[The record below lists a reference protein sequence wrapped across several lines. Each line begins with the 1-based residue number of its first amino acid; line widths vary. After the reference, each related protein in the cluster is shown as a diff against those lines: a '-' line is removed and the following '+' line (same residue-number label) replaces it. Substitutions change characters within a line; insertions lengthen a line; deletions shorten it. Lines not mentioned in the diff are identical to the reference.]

1 MKYFHHKLQQI
12 INDPAANEV
21 YKSVVKTL
29 IEHLDHLDKLSIEK
43 LAQLSFTSTAT
54 ISRFVK
60 SLGYPNFIALKEDAK
75 TYKTCRRIE
84 MNDNCAD
91 IKFDGAHDGQ
101 ILDRYLDGIGQSL
114 RDLKGQVD
122 FAAIDRIN
130 EKIHA
135 SRSLSIYA
143 VLFPGFI
150 SAYYQLSMLYIGKYC
165 EYHDLADPSEALS
178 PTPADLAL
186 FFSVDGNFVEAN
198 KKLVVQL
205 KSAGTQLILVT
216 QNPRI
221 NLINA
226 FDEVLYMGAC
236 DSAKSGRYKL
246 VVFSELLLSRY
257 YSTYYADEIL

>member
-12 INDPAANEV
+12 INDPSANEV

-29 IEHLDHLDKLSIEK
+29 IEHLDHLDKLPIEK

-84 MNDNCAD
+84 MNDNCAQ
-91 IKFDGAHDGQ
+91 IKFDGAHDDQ
-101 ILDRYLDGIGQSL
+101 ILDQYLSSISQTMQ
-114 RDLKGQVD
+114 DLKGQLD
-122 FAAIDRIN
+122 FAALDRIN

-150 SAYYQLSMLYIGKYC
+150 AAYYQLSMLYIGKYC
-165 EYHDLADPSEALS
+165 QYHDLADPDEGLS
-178 PTPADLAL
+178 PKPADLAL
-186 FFSVDGNFVEAN
+186 FFSVDGNFIETN
-198 KKLVVQL
+198 KKLIVQL
-205 KSAGTQLILVT
+205 KTAGTKLILVT

-221 NLINA
+221 NLINV

-236 DSAKSGRYKL
+236 DSPKSGRYKL
-246 VVFSELLLSRY
+246 VVFAELLLARY
-257 YSTYYADEIL
+257 YRTYYADEIL